1 MTVRDAAD
9 IALNT
14 DAQMIFYAVLIVV
27 GTIAAI
33 WVAEVVGL

>member
-9 IALNT
+9 VVLNS
-14 DAQMIFYAVLIVV
+14 DVEMIFYTVLIVV

>member
-9 IALNT
+9 VVLSS
-14 DAQMIFYAVLIVV
+14 DVEMIFYAVLIVV